1 MFAKSS
7 LVVCAALLFAAE
19 AQPQGPPA
27 AKSSAATP
35 AKRVAD
41 SAAKAAVG
49 SAKGSCASGSILIP
63 QAFVAAVQALSAPGA
78 GAATPAA
85 ATMSCVRLAEAQGYM
100 QTAAQ
105 ALASRPGAA
114 QTQVGMP
121 PQAGGAQAL
130 ATAAANN
137 FANGASPGA
146 AAASSADMMKSGV
159 ATALAMTPQGML
171 VNGAVAAAPAA
182 GNAVRG
188 VMGRFSRGE
197 SKESMSRDL
206 SGGRLQVKGIRFV
219 DGADALADGAD
230 QSLALLV
237 AALQDVQGTFTL
249 RLPAESDGKTPADTA
264 LARRRLERIAARLQV
279 SGVSETRLMLVD
291 PSTDVRKDKA
301 PKPGDARLE
310 LARADQKP

>member
-1 MFAKSS
+1 MFVKSS

-19 AQPQGPPA
+19 AQPQAPPA
-27 AKSSAATP
+27 AKSAATTQ

-41 SAAKAAVG
+41 TATKAAAK
-49 SAKGSCASGSILIP
+49 SAPGNCASGSILIP
-63 QAFVAAVQALSAPGA
+63 QAFVAAVQALGTSGA
-78 GAATPAA
+78 VAAAPAA
-85 ATMSCVRLAEAQGYM
+85 STMTCVRLAEAQGYM

-105 ALASRPGAA
+105 ALGSRPGAA
-114 QTQVGMP
+114 QAQVGVAP
-121 PQAGGAQAL
+121 AAGAQAL

-137 FANGASPGA
+137 LANGASPAA

-171 VNGAVAAAPAA
+171 VNGAVAAAPMA
-182 GNAVRG
+182 GNAMRG

-206 SGGRLQVKGIRFV
+206 VGGRLQVKGIRFV

-230 QSLALLV
+230 QSVALLA

-291 PSTDVRKDKA
+291 PSTDARKDKA

-310 LARADQKP
+310 LVRAEQKP

>member
-7 LVVCAALLFAAE
+7 LVICAALLFAAE

-85 ATMSCVRLAEAQGYM
+85 TMSCVRLAEAQGYM

-121 PQAGGAQAL
+121 PQAGGAQGL

-137 FANGASPGA
+137 LANGASPAA

-171 VNGAVAAAPAA
+171 VNGAVAAAPMA
-182 GNAVRG
+182 GNAMRG

-264 LARRRLERIAARLQV
+264 LARRRLERVAARLQV